1 MSLTTSFELIAN
13 TALMAVSSA
22 VLSLSLGLPI
32 GRWLQSIPRKMR
44 RLFGAVLVLPFV
56 LPPFLIALALSPLQ
70 NALDI
75 DSNFGMLWIIL
86 ANAFMNIGFI
96 ARVVASTPIPR
107 SQVEAAILDGASRY
121 RLFWTIEIPNR
132 ISSLSSATLL
142 VSLYSATSYGIVL
155 VLGRGSVLTLE
166 TQIAELALRQMD
178 LVAAGSLALFQ
189 TLLTIAMFLLS
200 LIARTSPGAV
210 FGKTFESGINVS
222 RFWALPSLLMFG
234 LVLFT
239 AGGVLFRGLGA
250 GLDSFDSK
258 GFRDILNVSILEA
271 GFNSLRNITVALLIA
286 APLAWLLAR
295 HRANWVLMLSGVSP
309 VVFGLIALVGSGY
322 LPRAISSSWLILPIV
337 QSLFLLPL
345 LYQIIRPA
353 RLALS
358 SNVIDSSQLD
368 GANSWQRFS
377 LIELPLLRRPVSVAI
392 AFAGLAGLGEFGASS
407 FLAFGSQTT
416 LPVAI
421 MRLISRPG
429 AENLQLAMFASSLFI
444 LIAVYIVWLVS
455 SEKEN

>member
-1 MSLTTSFELIAN
+1 
-13 TALMAVSSA
+13 
-22 VLSLSLGLPI
+22 
-32 GRWLQSIPRKMR
+32 MR

-70 NALDI
+70 TALDV

-107 SQVEAAILDGASRY
+107 SQVEAATLDGASRN

-132 ISSLSSATLL
+132 ISSLSAATLL
-142 VSLYSATSYGIVL
+142 VSLYSATSYGVVL
-155 VLGRGSVLTLE
+155 VLGRGSVQTLE
-166 TQIAELALRQMD
+166 TEIAELALRRMD
-178 LVAAGSLALFQ
+178 LAAASWLALFQ
-189 TLLTIAMFLLS
+189 TILTIAMFLLS
-200 LIARTSPGAV
+200 RMAKASPGSV
-210 FGKTFESGINVS
+210 FGKTFESGTKVS
-222 RFWALPSLLMFG
+222 SFWALPSFLVFG
-234 LVLFT
+234 LVLLT
-239 AGGVLFRGLGA
+239 AGGVLFRGLGS
-250 GLDSFDSK
+250 GMDSLGSQ

-286 APLAWLLAR
+286 GPAA
-295 HRANWVLMLSGVSP
+295 WVLAKKRAHWVLVLSGVSP
-309 VVFGLIALVGSGY
+309 VVFGLLALVGSGY
-322 LPRAISSSWLILPIV
+322 LPRTVSSSWLILPVV

-353 RLALS
+353 RLSLS
-358 SNVIDSSQLD
+358 SGVLESAQLD
-368 GANSWQRFS
+368 GANFWQRFTF
-377 LIELPLLRRPVSVAI
+377 IELPLLRRPVSVAI

-429 AENLQLAMFASSLFI
+429 AENLQLAMFASSLYI